1 MSHQIANSDVP
12 NFEPLCPRCKW
23 MIAPA
28 VIDKNDK
35 ASKCPRCGFRI
46 GGTVSALK
54 RQRDLANADPSTFQE
69 KLLAETGYPV
79 WLGVLVV
86 SAVAIL
92 LFLVFLVFRDRSLL
106 EQEQMADA
114 EHAAALIQYETELQ
128 EMLDEFSEINRSSP
142 EFVITEAIDTLTL
155 RLKERPENPDGKTN
169 QKIADVELRLDQI
182 MQLNSGN

>member
-1 MSHQIANSDVP
+1 MLHQIAETDVP
-12 NFEPLCPRCKW
+12 NLEPLCPRCKW
-23 MIAPA
+23 VISPT
-28 VIDKNDK
+28 VIDKNDMS
-35 ASKCPRCGFRI
+35 SKCPRCGFRI

-54 RQRDLANADPSTFQE
+54 RQRDLANADPPTFEE

-106 EQEQMADA
+106 KQERMAGA
-114 EHAAALIQYETELQ
+114 EHAAALIRYETELQ
-128 EMLDEFSEINRSSP
+128 KMLDEFSGINRSSP

-155 RLKERPENPDGKTN
+155 RLKERPENPDDKTH
-169 QKIADVELRLDQI
+169 QKIADVELRLDQL